1 MSNKQFSERL
11 HQELDKM
18 DVPQHYDERVEAF
31 AKLIKI
37 PKFQAEAILNG
48 QIPIDQDLRNHIA
61 LELEV
66 DYDWLFGKDI
76 PHSS

>member
-18 DVPQHYDERVEAF
+18 DVPKHYDERVEAF
-31 AKLIKI
+31 AKLVKV
-37 PKFQAEAILNG
+37 PRFQAETILNG
-48 QIPIDQDLRNHIA
+48 QIPTDDDLINRIA

-66 DYDWLFGKDI
+66 DRDWLFGKDTS
-76 PHSS
+76 HSS